1 MGYAIAAL
9 VLTILQFLPG
19 SMAFA
24 QTSSCSAM
32 TPGQLTSLNGFVPFA
47 PSSLWNTD
55 ISNAPVDANSNK
67 LINYIGASVKLHP
80 DFGAGTFGGQ
90 SIGIPYQIVG
100 VTQSKVSVKLGASPD
115 E

>member
-9 VLTILQFLPG
+9 VLTILQFLPV

-55 ISNAPVDANSNK
+55 ISNAPVDANLEQSHQ
-67 LINYIGASVKLHP
+67 LHRSERQ
-80 DFGAGTFGGQ
+80 T
-90 SIGIPYQIVG
+90 S
-100 VTQSKVSVKLGASPD
+100 S
-115 E
+115 